1 MNIIIK
7 ALDILERE
15 AHRLKGE
22 LKKGKRLEW
31 KDVKVILKAL
41 GILAENKEIQDE
53 AAKKSLLYLVGL
65 NTFAAFV
72 RTL

>member
-1 MNIIIK
+1 MNIMIR

-22 LKKGKRLEW
+22 LKKGKKLEW

-41 GILAENKEIQDE
+41 GILAEDKGIQDE
-53 AAKKSLLYLVGL
+53 AMKKNLLYLVGL
-65 NTFAAFV
+65 NTFSAFV
-72 RTL
+72 RKL